1 MKTRFEDLKLDGN
14 IISGLQK
21 QQITAPTP
29 IQALVYP
36 AFLEGKNLIVES
48 HTGSGK
54 TLAFLLPLFKKIDLS
69 VKGNQA
75 IILAPTHELAH
86 QINEQVKLLAQNS
99 GINVRSQLIM
109 GEVNIENQIKRLKDK
124 PEIIIGSA
132 GRILDLISKKK
143 ITTSTIQTVIL
154 DEADNLLLHNQSATV
169 KKLLHTL
176 NESCQ
181 IALFSASMGEH
192 IEELSLPLLVDP
204 VILRTADQT
213 ALNPMISHY
222 YVTCDQ
228 RDKFETLKKLLQTTK
243 VQRALVFVSQH
254 TDTKVLV
261 EKLNYHGF
269 TVATISGKLGKEE
282 RKHALASFRSGKV
295 SILLSSDLSA
305 RGLDVPHISHI
316 IHYDLPLTPEDYL
329 HRSGRTARN
338 GNEGTSICMM
348 TPKDLG
354 MLRILERR
362 FEIKLSELAFTKGR
376 LRDLATGDFL
386 AEAPLLSLAL
396 PKEKKSRNKYPKGF
410 NSEKGASKKEKA
422 PLSKK
427 KKQKINSKVEPTASL
442 IPENGT
448 LADALKLIEEAGFID

>member
-14 IISGLQK
+14 LISGLKK

-54 TLAFLLPLFKKIDLS
+54 TLSFLLPLFKKIDLS

-99 GINVRSQLIM
+99 GMKVRSQLIM

-143 ITTSTIQTVIL
+143 ITSSTIQTVIL

-176 NESCQ
+176 NEGCQ

-192 IEELSLPLLVDP
+192 IGELSLPLLIDP
-204 VILRTADQT
+204 VILRTASQT

-269 TVATISGKLGKEE
+269 TVATIFGKLGKED
-282 RKHALASFRSGKV
+282 RKNALASFRSGKV

-338 GNEGTSICMM
+338 GNRGTSICIM

-376 LRDLATGDFL
+376 LRDLTTGEFL
-386 AEAPLLSLAL
+386 AEAPAL
-396 PKEKKSRNKYPKGF
+396 TEAAPKEKKSRNKYPKGF
-410 NSEKGASKKEKA
+410 NSEKGAHKKEKA

-427 KKQKINSKVEPTASL
+427 KKHKNNLEVEPASSL